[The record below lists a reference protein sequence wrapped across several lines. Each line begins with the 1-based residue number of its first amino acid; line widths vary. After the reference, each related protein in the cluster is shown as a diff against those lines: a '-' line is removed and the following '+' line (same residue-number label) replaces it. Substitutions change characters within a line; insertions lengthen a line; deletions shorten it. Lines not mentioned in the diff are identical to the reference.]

1 MQFIA
6 RSLVGCVIVLLAAG
20 PAVGDFDLLYD
31 VDFGSP
37 PHTVG
42 SVPVVG
48 ETDPAPRK
56 VPTLIRFGDPI
67 VVAAMGAMTEQ
78 PCAFGNGT
86 TGYDQLQFNVDP
98 DTPGGFPAAY
108 PVYRLEVDL
117 LPEMLSNDALVL
129 FFDCPS
135 TQRITFY
142 NNGEIQAYFGNPALV
157 QTIGTYTQGVPVH
170 LDVELDVVT
179 PHWKIWLDGV
189 LVMDD
194 AFYASKLSSFRF
206 NLTGHDPI
214 SQAAVDNVRLY
225 GGTLPPWSDLLYD
238 IDFCWPPHQTGLA
251 PVLGAGL
258 APRKVPTEIVFGDP
272 TVVPSLGALSQQPCA
287 FGNGTAGYDQ
297 LKLYVDPVNPLGF
310 PVAYDVYRLSA
321 QVLVDAWGGGDSF
334 KLYCDCPTIHYVEFN
349 SDGTIYA
356 NQGAGVLG
364 TYSLGVP
371 VQVMIEVDVAL
382 NTWTIF
388 LDGTQMYTGAGD
400 IDRLGTIRCS
410 LAPGQTGTLIAVDD
424 IYLWGLGM
432 AAASAPEPDPMRLA
446 ALRVFPNPSG
456 GEAWV
461 RWAAPTAGPVRLE
474 ALNVE
479 GRRVWAGMRTAASG
493 QVRWEIDAS
502 LPDGVYFLR
511 ALTGNHEIG
520 RQMLILQR

>member
-1 MQFIA
+1 MQFITKP
-6 RSLVGCVIVLLAAG
+6 LVGCVIVLLAAG

-42 SVPVVG
+42 NVPVVG

-56 VPTLIRFGDPI
+56 VPTLIRFGDPT
-67 VVAAMGAMTEQ
+67 VVAAMGAMTDQ

-86 TGYDQLQFNVDP
+86 TGYDQLQFYVDP
-98 DTPGGFPAAY
+98 GAPGGFPAAY

-117 LPEMLSNDALVL
+117 LPETLSGDALVL
-129 FFDCPS
+129 LFDCPG
-135 TQRITFY
+135 TQKITFY
-142 NNGEIQAYFGNPALV
+142 SNGEIEAYFGWPPLE
-157 QTIGTYTQGVPVH
+157 QIIGTYTAGVPVH
-170 LDVELDVVT
+170 VDAELDVVT

-189 LVMDD
+189 LVVDD
-194 AFYASKLSSFRF
+194 AFHASRLSSFRI
-206 NLTGHDPI
+206 NLTGHDPT
-214 SQAAVDNVRLY
+214 SEAAVDNVRLY

-238 IDFCWPPHQTGLA
+238 IDFCSPPHQPGLA
-251 PVLGAGL
+251 PVLGTGL

-272 TVVPSLGALSQQPCA
+272 TVVASLGALSQQPCA
-287 FGNGTAGYDQ
+287 FGNDTAGYDQ
-297 LKLYVDPVNPLGF
+297 LKLYVDPAHPLGF
-310 PVAYDVYRLSA
+310 PVAYDVYLFSA
-321 QVLVDAWGGGDSF
+321 QVLIDAWGGSDSF

-371 VQVMIEVDVAL
+371 VQVMIEVNVAL
-382 NTWTIF
+382 NTWTLF
-388 LDGTQMYTGAGD
+388 LDGAHIYTGAGD
-400 IDRLGTIRCS
+400 IDRLASIRCS
-410 LAPGQTGTLIAVDD
+410 LAPGQTGTRLAVDD

-432 AAASAPEPDPMRLA
+432 VAASTPEADPMRSA
-446 ALRVFPNPSG
+446 ALRVFPNPSR
-456 GEAWV
+456 GEAWL
-461 RWAAPTAGPVRLE
+461 RCAAPTAGPVRLE
-474 ALNVE
+474 ALSVE
-479 GRRVWAGMRTAASG
+479 GRCLWAGEHVAASG
-493 QVRWEIDAS
+493 QLRWEIDAS

-511 ALTGNHEIG
+511 ALTGGHEIG